1 MSRALDSRLLA
12 EYRKRV
18 SDPDYVARA
27 LNHVAGLL
35 AEAVLSSHQPRM
47 RGLVREHDPF
57 GDIRLYN

>member
-18 SDPDYVARA
+18 SDPAYLARA
-27 LNHVAGLL
+27 LSHVAGLL
-35 AEAVLSSHQPRM
+35 AEAVLPANHPRF
-47 RGLVREHDPF
+47 RGLAREHDPT